1 MKNKFFVTVLTL
13 TILASFFSVVP
24 SVLAQPSG
32 GTGNLGTGGT
42 GNLGGGGI
50 GNPGCGGGSGVLPNP
65 FKGGCSLYE
74 LLEAIIQN
82 ILLPIGAV
90 LAVLAFIY
98 SGFLYVTARG
108 NTTKIKTAH
117 RALLYS
123 AIGTAILLGAWAIA
137 KVIQNTIGNILNS

>member
-1 MKNKFFVTVLTL
+1 MKNKFLALALSLSIFLSFGVMTV
-13 TILASFFSVVP
+13 SSQGVGGNSP
-24 SVLAQPSG
+24 SP
-32 GTGNLGTGGT
+32 
-42 GNLGGGGI
+42 GI
-50 GNPGCGGGSGVLPNP
+50 GGNSPSPGIGGNSPCNSGAGVLPNP
-65 FKGGCSLYE
+65 FKGGCSLYA

-108 NTTKIKTAH
+108 NTTKIQTAH